1 MTATY
6 FESTVKYEK
15 VNEDG
20 KAKKV
25 TELYLIDAMSFSEIE
40 ERSCRQ
46 LSEIVQGDYL
56 IQSLKR
62 SKITEYIESNDEN
75 DDRLYK
81 ATVKITDSD
90 NFGKEK
96 ESSIHYLVAA
106 SNINRALDNLEKSLS
121 TFVIPYE
128 IVKIEDTKFV
138 EVIPYIPDDKERI
151 PDNLKP
157 QQ

>member
-1 MTATY
+1 MQAVIRNSSG
-6 FESTVKYEK
+6 ELPHSIPETV
-15 VNEDG
+15 
-20 KAKKV
+20 
-25 TELYLIDAMSFSEIE
+25 
-40 ERSCRQ
+40 
-46 LSEIVQGDYL
+46 
-56 IQSLKR
+56 
-62 SKITEYIESNDEN
+62 KITEYIESNDEN

-106 SNINRALDNLEKSLS
+106 ANINRALDNLEKSLS

-138 EVIPYIPDDKERI
+138 EVIPYIPDGEERI

-157 QQ
+157 LENE

>member
-15 VNEDG
+15 VNENG

-25 TELYLIDAMSFSEIE
+25 TELYLIDAMSFSETE

-46 LSEIVQGDYL
+46 LSEIVQG
-56 IQSLKR
+56 
-62 SKITEYIESNDEN
+62 

-106 SNINRALDNLEKSLS
+106 ANINRALDNLEKSLS